1 MAFFSGNRR
10 KTSGG
15 SGISL
20 FPFLAVLLCT
30 MGAMIAILLLMARM
44 AQQNSEEYVQG
55 VLQQQNP
62 VSTEELAEETGISE
76 EELEK
81 LRSFLE
87 MERWRLEQLQQV
99 RAEKQQAMRQS
110 RMAMSSALEE
120 QKRLAEKIEHLREAL
135 KKMETQEQKGLP
147 KHLLKQQIAE
157 KELEL
162 EKLQKALATAENQM
176 KERDGS
182 YAILPHEG
190 KNGTRRYPIYL
201 ECREDG
207 VWLMPEN
214 IHLGARDFEGV
225 LSLGNPLEAALMA
238 KRNYLLQQGIFQ
250 ETPDGEQEPYPL
262 IVVRPKGI
270 VYLYMVRSALQSW
283 KSEFGFELAEADW
296 KLAYPP
302 QDAALAKTMQQAIGT
317 ARVRQEQLAAMAP
330 TISEL
335 SGGGSSAGNGLVYR
349 PTSQG
354 PQAMAVDQNSRLAR
368 TLRNSARQQEALL
381 KNAAPPPFFAPPVQ
395 PAQPQRAMGKQ
406 AVSPIE
412 EDLSLWEPVEEKG
425 NPAEKRSDETKRS
438 PFEGHSTL
446 RSLAESQGQNWAL
459 DHYRPSM
466 TSLSRTVPMECH
478 ADCYVLLT
486 PPDEE
491 DVVVPI
497 FSPTESVR
505 LLASRIRERVRKW
518 GEPGTGMYWKPVLK
532 VRVLPG
538 AEAQLER
545 LQKLLENSGLEIEI
559 E

>member
-1 MAFFSGNRR
+1 MSYLPANRR
-10 KTSGG
+10 KTTGG
-15 SGISL
+15 NSISL

-44 AQQNSEEYVQG
+44 SQQNSEEYVEEII
-55 VLQQQNP
+55 QQQNSDP
-62 VSTEELAEETGISE
+62 VETLGLKTDISE

-81 LRSFLE
+81 RRNFLE

-99 RAEKQQAMRQS
+99 RAEKQKLLRQS

-120 QKRLAEKIEHLREAL
+120 QKRLSEKISHLREAL
-135 KKMETQEQKGLP
+135 QKMQEQQQKGIP

-162 EKLQKALATAENQM
+162 EKLQIALKTAENQA

-182 YAILPHEG
+182 YAILPHSG

-238 KRNYLLQQGIFQ
+238 KRNYLLHQGIFQ

-262 IVVRPKGI
+262 IIVKPKGI

-283 KSEFGFELAEADW
+283 KSEFGFELAESDW

-302 QDAALAKTMQQAIGT
+302 QDAGLTATMREAVVT
-317 ARVRQEQLAAMAP
+317 ARIRQEQIAAMAP
-330 TISEL
+330 AISEL
-335 SGGGSSAGNGLVYR
+335 SGGGSSAGNGMVYR

-354 PQAMAVDQNSRLAR
+354 PQAMMIDQNSRLAR
-368 TLRNSARQQEALL
+368 TLRNSVRPQESMRGVTGVDSL
-381 KNAAPPPFFAPPVQ
+381 APPAQ
-395 PAQPQRAMGKQ
+395 SAQPRMAMGNQ
-406 AVSPIE
+406 AISPME
-412 EDLSLWEPVEEKG
+412 EDLTLWEPVGEKVPSTEERRSEE
-425 NPAEKRSDETKRS
+425 AKRSA
-438 PFEGHSTL
+438 FEGHSTL

-459 DHYRPSM
+459 DQYRPSM
-466 TSLSRTVPMECH
+466 TSLSRTIPMECH

-497 FSPTESVR
+497 YSQPEAVR
-505 LLASRIRERVRKW
+505 LLASHIRVRVQKW

-532 VRVLPG
+532 IRVLPDAG
-538 AEAQLER
+538 AQLER
-545 LQKLLENSGLEIEI
+545 LQKLLENSGLETEM